1 MKGGHMT
8 LKEIKNKI
16 YAILDVDITLSE
28 GSVYSRVEGY
38 IPYILDSSM
47 KKVALNARCIK
58 KSAALSFSSE
68 NGKMSALLPDDFAS
82 FCYVRSGRVYGREC
96 FEIISGKIRTQA
108 FGTGQAELVYVAFP
122 ETIDTSTKD
131 ETEISL
137 PEDVILAVCYCAAME
152 ICTNIY
158 PSDVQR
164 YMRIA
169 TEYDERMAS
178 LITSAS
184 EGNIIANSF
193 FSRARG
199 VFF

>member
-1 MKGGHMT
+1 M
-8 LKEIKNKI
+8 
-16 YAILDVDITLSE
+16 
-28 GSVYSRVEGY
+28 
-38 IPYILDSSM
+38 
-47 KKVALNARCIK
+47 
-58 KSAALSFSSE
+58 
-68 NGKMSALLPDDFAS
+68 
-82 FCYVRSGRVYGREC
+82 
-96 FEIISGKIRTQA
+96 
-108 FGTGQAELVYVAFP
+108 YVAFP

-178 LITSAS
+178 LITSAA
-184 EGNIIANSF
+184 EGNVIANSF

-199 VFF
+199 VFL